1 MELPNRAERRL
12 LASNRYTGCP
22 LGYSP
27 QQTADILNSS
37 KSTVYRL
44 LAAKKLRAIKR
55 GASTLI
61 TAESLAEYEASL
73 PPATFGR
80 TDEESAAA

>member
-1 MELPNRAERRL
+1 MEPRNRAERRR
-12 LASNRYTGCP
+12 LASNRYTGSP

-44 LAAKKLRAIKR
+44 LAAQRLRAIKPSFR
-55 GASTLI
+55 
-61 TAESLAEYEASL
+61 L
-73 PPATFGR
+73 PLR
-80 TDEESAAA
+80 

>member
-1 MELPNRAERRL
+1 MEPRNRAERRL
-12 LASNRYTGCP
+12 LASSRYTGSP

-27 QQTADILNSS
+27 QETAVRLNSS

-44 LAAKKLRAIKR
+44 LAAKKLRAVKR

-61 TAESLAEYEASL
+61 VPDSIDEYEASL
-73 PPATFGR
+73 PPFESRAT
-80 TDEESAAA
+80 TETADAA